1 MSTNQIILMLVGF
14 CVALFSM
21 LLLQRAINAGKL
33 EELEAELFAAETM
46 RIVEV
51 SVNNTII
58 ELKDKE
64 ITKLKRQ
71 LTASE
76 KLRKDLM
83 DKRWEEEALT

>member
-14 CVALFSM
+14 CVALFIM
-21 LLLQRAINAGKL
+21 LLIQAKINAGRR

-51 SVNNTII
+51 SVNSTII
-58 ELKDKE
+58 ELKDNE
-64 ITKLKRQ
+64 ISKLKRK
-71 LTASE
+71 LAASE
-76 KLRKDLM
+76 KLRKDLI